1 MSASIFPRRYFYRN
15 SLPMGIE
22 VLDPLFPALEL
33 SALSAEQRQFFN
45 RLPEDYREF
54 LLRNNGGPADPHSLN
69 FYTGIPFDPPSAQLP
84 SRTDFVES
92 FMGFDPAGGEEWD
105 DISHFNQVEIPDAF
119 PDGMIQVA
127 RGHYGDLAISI
138 DEEDLGVVYYQWRHF
153 PSVASHYQEKRNRL
167 VDQFDDPTSPEAA
180 KADELALL
188 ERLAGSWTE
197 FLGNFIPEETAD
209 LSLAAGLEIMQYD
222 KMYEQIKRRVAC
234 HNVMLMLGKEPSAEG
249 LRLFKQISAGFL
261 PVYWEEDIKSVAP
274 DSGELYVAGSGPEDE
289 WIFDRMLDALML
301 TSPPDPR
308 QFAVLAHF
316 GKFIGYPVLEINR
329 SVADY
334 HGRVERDAKRQA
346 PPLLEIMQN
355 AREQAL
361 RTIQTLYLIGVEGG
375 EVTPN
380 QDRMYSGI
388 AREGELDPEELMFV
402 VRHREGL
409 GMMPPLFK
417 AWADDMKQ
425 KVAELL
431 RIDGEVNSASE
442 AKAQLFYELL
452 GEK

>member
-1 MSASIFPRRYFYRN
+1 MN
-15 SLPMGIE
+15 
-22 VLDPLFPALEL
+22 PLFPAPDL
-33 SALSAEQRQFFN
+33 SALSSEQRQFFN
-45 RLPEDYREF
+45 RLPEDYRDF
-54 LLRNNGGPADPHSLN
+54 LMRNNGGRAEPHSLN
-69 FYTGIPFDPPSAQLP
+69 FYTNIPYDQPDQESPSAQLP
-84 SRTDFVES
+84 SRPDFVEI
-92 FMGFDPAGGEEWD
+92 FMGFDPDGAEEWD
-105 DISHFNQVEIPDAF
+105 DILHFNQVEIPDAF

-138 DEEDLGVVYYQWRHF
+138 DEEDRGVVYYQWRHF
-153 PSVASHYQEKRNRL
+153 PSVADHYQQKRDRL
-167 VDQFDDPTSPEAA
+167 AEQFDDPGSPEAG

-197 FLGNFIPEETAD
+197 FLDSFIPEETAD
-209 LSLAAGLEIMQYD
+209 LSLAAGLEMMQYD

-234 HNVMLMLGKEPSAEG
+234 HNVAVMLGSDPSAEG

-261 PVYWEEDIKSVAP
+261 PVYWEEDIKQNAP
-274 DSGELYVAGSGPEDE
+274 GSGELYVAGSPPEDD

-308 QFAVLAHF
+308 QFAILGHF
-316 GKFIGYPVLEINR
+316 GKYIGYPVLEINR

-346 PPLLEIMQN
+346 PPLHEIMQN

-361 RTIQTLYLIGVEGG
+361 RTIQTLYLIGIEGG

-380 QDRMYSGI
+380 QDRMFAGI
-388 AREGELDPEELMFV
+388 AGEGELDPEELMFV

-417 AWADDMKQ
+417 AWAADMKQ
-425 KVAELL
+425 KVAEFL
-431 RIDGEVNSASE
+431 RVDGEANSASE

-452 GEK
+452 EGGGVIDNYDLSNLTP